1 MLIDTAP
8 VKTETLPPDATASPA
23 RPACAVSLRTL
34 ALLLGVILA
43 FLGLLE
49 IQTSWL
55 EARVFTVWAR
65 QAWFAVEPGSSP
77 AIRYPKHG
85 PYDARLGYTRLPEFL
100 DRLAGAGFR
109 IESQARWSPAMA
121 RMADWGL
128 YPPYQEKTQAG
139 LTITGDRGEP
149 LYAVRVPGRIYPDFE
164 AIPPVIVR
172 TLLFVENREAL
183 DARYPYKN
191 PAIEWDRLA
200 RAVWNYSL
208 VSLGLGGELTGGS
221 TLATQLVKFRHSPGG
236 KTTSPGEKLRQVVS
250 ASLAAYATGLD
261 TTDARR
267 RIIADYLNS
276 VPLAAVPGYGEVH
289 GLGDGLSAWYGADF
303 REVNRL
309 LDYVQEP
316 VAGSLDQQA
325 RAYRQVLSLLLAIKR
340 PTAYLIRDR
349 AALERRVDSYLHL
362 LAEAGV
368 IPERLARRALA
379 VRPRLRDRAP
389 SPPHTGFAPRKA
401 TDRIRVHLMQKL
413 GLPST
418 YEVDR
423 LDLAV
428 ESTIDGDAQ
437 RRIFAFLDRLNEPE
451 FAARAGLRQPRLL
464 ERGDPRR
471 VIYSITLY
479 ERGQGANLLRVQ
491 ADNLDQP
498 LNINEQTKLELGST
512 AKLRT
517 LASYLEAIRELHA
530 RLSAMTP
537 AERARLEIAPEDR
550 LTRWAAAYLDAFP
563 EATLEQMLEAAMER
577 RYSASPAEGFFTGGG
592 MHHFSNFDS
601 KDDTRVITVR
611 EAFRRSVNLV
621 FIRLMRDL
629 VNYRI
634 YRLAGVTPSLLRDPS
649 HPARRRYLER
659 YAEREGRKLI
669 TRYYQKYQ
677 GLPLDEALSRLAEGM
692 QHKTPRRLAAVY
704 RSVRPQD
711 GVDGFAAFL
720 IGHLLN
726 PNLPQSLIER
736 LYAEF
741 EPGRYS
747 LADRAYIAGIDPL
760 ELWVLQYKA
769 ANPGAQLGEL
779 FRVSRPYC
787 LEAFDWLFKP
797 RNRRAQN
804 RAIRVMLEVDAF
816 RVLHAEWRKLG
827 YPFPWLVPSYA
838 TALGSSGDTPAALA
852 DLVGIIENEGVYYPA
867 VRIEKLHFA
876 ADTPYETN
884 LVRDPRPGERV
895 MAPEIA
901 RLLDREL
908 TGVVEAGTAIRTRGA
923 LKLSDGTPVRVGGKT
938 GTGDNRYE
946 MYGPGGRL
954 IESRVVN
961 RTATFVFTI
970 GGRYFGAITAFV
982 PGEQA
987 AEYGFTSSLP
997 VQIFKELTPV
1007 FAAMLE
1013 GRPAPDLAGAIEKR
1027 VLTEARRPED
1037 APELAANTGPGAA
1050 GADATLAGRQD
1061 GPRQEAGRV
1070 AAASSDLPEPG
1081 LQ

>member
-8 VKTETLPPDATASPA
+8 VRTETLPPDATA
-23 RPACAVSLRTL
+23 RPAPGARAVSVRAL
-34 ALLLGVILA
+34 ALLLVVILA

-55 EARVFTVWAR
+55 EARIFAAWAR
-65 QAWFAVEPGSSP
+65 QAWFAVEPGPSP
-77 AIRYPKHG
+77 AIRYPNHG
-85 PYDARLGYTRLPEFL
+85 PYDARLGYTKLGDFV
-100 DRLAGAGFR
+100 DRLTAGGFR
-109 IESQARWSPAMA
+109 IESQARWSPAMS
-121 RMADWGL
+121 RVADWGL

-139 LTITGDRGEP
+139 LAITGAHGEP
-149 LYAVRVPGRIYPDFE
+149 LYAVRFPERIYPNFE
-164 AIPPVIVR
+164 AIPPVIVH

-183 DARYPYKN
+183 DTRYPYKN
-191 PAIEWDRLA
+191 PALEWDRLA

-261 TTDARR
+261 TSYARR
-267 RIIADYLNS
+267 RIITDYLNS

-289 GLGDGLSAWYGADF
+289 GLGDGLWAWYGADF
-303 REVNRL
+303 DRVNRL
-309 LDYVQEP
+309 LGYIQEP
-316 VAGSLDQQA
+316 IAGSLEEQA
-325 RAYRQVLSLLLAIKR
+325 RAYRQALSLLLAIKK
-340 PTAYLIRDR
+340 PTAYLVRDR

-379 VRPRLRDRAP
+379 VRPRLRDSAP

-401 TDRIRVHLMQKL
+401 TDRIRVYLMQDL
-413 GLPST
+413 GLAST

-423 LDLAV
+423 LDLTV

-437 RRIFAFLDRLNEPE
+437 HRIFAFLDRLNEPE

-471 VIYSITLY
+471 VIYSLTLY

-517 LASYLEAIRELHA
+517 LASYLEAVRELHA
-530 RLSAMTP
+530 HLGPMTP
-537 AERARLEIAPEDR
+537 AERARLEIAPEDH
-550 LTRWAAAYLDAFP
+550 LTRWAVSFLDAVP
-563 EATLEQMLEAAMER
+563 DATLEQMLEAAMER

-592 MHHFSNFDS
+592 MHYFSNFDS
-601 KDDTRVITVR
+601 KDDARVITVR

-634 YRLAGVTPSLLRDPS
+634 YRLAGVTPALLRDPS

-704 RSVRPQD
+704 RSVRPRD

-720 IGHLLN
+720 IGHLLD
-726 PNLPQSLIER
+726 PHLRQGLIEA
-736 LYAEF
+736 LYEEF
-741 EPGRYS
+741 RPGRYS
-747 LADRAYIAGIDPL
+747 LADRAYIAGTDPL

-769 ANPGAQLGEL
+769 VHPGAQLGEL

-787 LEAFDWLFKP
+787 LEAFEWLFKP
-797 RNRRAQN
+797 RNRRAQD

-884 LVRDPRPGERV
+884 LVREPQPGERV
-895 MAPEIA
+895 MASEIA

-908 TGVVEAGTAIRTRGA
+908 TGVVEAGTAVRARGA
-923 LKLSDGTPVRVGGKT
+923 LKLSDGTPVAVGGKT

-954 IESRVVN
+954 IESRVIN

-970 GGRYFGAITAFV
+970 GDRYFGAITAFV

-997 VQIFKELTPV
+997 VQIFKELTPI

-1013 GRPAPDLAGAIEKR
+1013 GRPAPDLAAAIEQR
-1027 VLTEARRPED
+1027 SLPSTPAPESRPEPAAEIASGPPPPSVPA
-1037 APELAANTGPGAA
+1037 AP
-1050 GADATLAGRQD
+1050 
-1061 GPRQEAGRV
+1061 
-1070 AAASSDLPEPG
+1070 
-1081 LQ
+1081 